1 MLAFNHLMY
10 TISFTSHNHLMRSNE
25 IHAHFKDGSCFI
37 TDYCQRKNSCLDLS
51 YSNCVLLTSTLFFIR
66 YVQLIWH

>member
-25 IHAHFKDGSCFI
+25 IHAHFKEYEV
-37 TDYCQRKNSCLDLS
+37 TEEKNK
-51 YSNCVLLTSTLFFIR
+51 LLLLNNSLLKIFWIYIR
-66 YVQLIWH
+66 ADAKNWLPSM